1 MRSVWLTC
9 STAAALIAAEIRLR
23 REPCPW
29 SPLAWPYRKAI
40 SSKMSSAGA
49 AGVGVGVMPITL
61 PTPPTAIIS
70 PTLTAPMPI
79 SPTLTAPT
87 PTAVMALGF
96 GYDTAG
102 AAGGDKNSTAAHPGQ
117 HARVMKR
124 RKPRQ
129 VPGFFSG
136 MNRQRRSLEQLNKL
150 DSQLSAA

>member
-1 MRSVWLTC
+1 
-9 STAAALIAAEIRLR
+9 
-23 REPCPW
+23 
-29 SPLAWPYRKAI
+29 
-40 SSKMSSAGA
+40 MSSVGA

-70 PTLTAPMPI
+70 PTPIPTIGPTLTAPMPI